1 MATHPVEAVPRWT
14 FEEAFAR
21 NRGLVSDEEAAR
33 LRQARVA
40 IIGAGGGGGMH
51 ALTLARQGF
60 GRFRIA
66 DPDTF
71 AVANLNRQAG
81 AFMSTM
87 GKNKAEAVAA
97 MIRDINP
104 EADVEV
110 WPYAVS
116 RANVDQCV
124 SDADVVIDGLDFFL
138 PEVRRM
144 LYVASRAAGRWV
156 LGAGPMGYSAAFLA
170 FSPTGMTFDEYF
182 GTHDGMPYEDQLIA
196 FLVGLAPRAIHAGY
210 TDMRFVDVAK
220 KIGPSAALACNLC
233 ASLVAVEA
241 MAIVLGRRPPRAA
254 PAYLQLDLHKHRL
267 VKGRVWWGAKNPIQR
282 LRRWGA
288 KRYFQR
294 LGVSASA
301 MTHPS

>member
-1 MATHPVEAVPRWT
+1 
-14 FEEAFAR
+14 
-21 NRGLVSDEEAAR
+21 
-33 LRQARVA
+33 
-40 IIGAGGGGGMH
+40 
-51 ALTLARQGF
+51 
-60 GRFRIA
+60 
-66 DPDTF
+66 
-71 AVANLNRQAG
+71 
-81 AFMSTM
+81 
-87 GKNKAEAVAA
+87 
-97 MIRDINP
+97 
-104 EADVEV
+104 
-110 WPYAVS
+110 
-116 RANVDQCV
+116 
-124 SDADVVIDGLDFFL
+124 
-138 PEVRRM
+138 
-144 LYVASRAAGRWV
+144 
-156 LGAGPMGYSAAFLA
+156 
-170 FSPTGMTFDEYF
+170 MTFDEYF